1 MTAATAETEQQ
12 TEMVTFNSRSENQIL
27 TRRPPR
33 NEINEFGQ
41 KTVVT
46 EEEWF
51 DRMRARE
58 EDTGESFD
66 DTPWRVEFANHIFET
81 DHPKLLRWLRQH
93 DKLGVDAPGGFWEVP
108 PTEDELRPTPADQY
122 RAIAQAQA
130 IKDQTASLDA
140 LADILLDEKET
151 HNRPAIIASAEAALS
166 VRAEEPS
173 ESEADAG
180 ETGNGDPESTA
191 KP

>member
-1 MTAATAETEQQ
+1 MPTATETEQT

-33 NEINEFGQ
+33 NETNEFGQ

-51 DRMRARE
+51 DRMRQRQE
-58 EDTGESFD
+58 ETGEPFD
-66 DTPWRVEFANHIFET
+66 DTPWRVEFKNYVFKT
-81 DHPKLLRWLRQH
+81 DHPKLIRWLRQH
-93 DKLGVDAPGGFWEVP
+93 DKLGVNAPSGFWEVP
-108 PTEDELRPTPADQY
+108 PTEDELRPTPAEQFL
-122 RAIAQAQA
+122 AIAQAQTLKSA
-130 IKDQTASLDA
+130 QEATEA
-140 LADILLDEKET
+140 LFQIRDNERDT
-151 HNRPAIIASAEAALS
+151 HNRPAVIGAAEAAIA
-166 VRAEEPS
+166 VIAEEPS